1 MDTIN
6 RLESEVRGYVRSF
19 PTTFSTAKGSHIT
32 DEAGADYLDFFGG
45 AGALNYGHNHAVMQ
59 AALVDYIQ
67 ADGITHGLDL
77 ATTEKVRFMET
88 FEDVIMKPRGLNYKI
103 QFPGPTGTNS
113 VEAALKLA
121 RKVKG
126 RNGVLY
132 FTNGY
137 HGMTLGALS
146 VTGNASKRAG
156 AGVSLSDT
164 MPLPYCNYYGDG
176 RDTAADF
183 EAMLEN
189 TSSGMEKPAAVILET
204 VQGEGGVNV
213 ADFEWLRRI
222 EKLCHDHDM
231 LLIVDDIQ
239 AGVGRTGPFF
249 SFEPSGIKPDIV
261 TLSKSL
267 SGLGLPLAITL
278 IRPDL
283 DVWSPGEHNGTFR
296 GNNHAFVTATAALKH
311 FWQDDAFE
319 KETLRKGKM
328 MRTRIEKIIADHP
341 GLKAEVRGRGMFLG
355 IDCERPELADEIAVA
370 CFERQLLMETA
381 GAQDNVV
388 KFMLPLTTTDAEIE
402 AGLAIVSEA
411 IATVLEKH
419 GELRGVA

>member
-19 PTTFSTAKGSHIT
+19 PTTFHTAKGSHIVAEDGT
-32 DEAGADYLDFFGG
+32 NYLDFFGG
-45 AGALNYGHNHAVMQ
+45 AGALNYGHNHKVMQ
-59 AALVDYIQ
+59 DALVDYIQ

-77 ATTEKVRFMET
+77 ATAEKVRFMET
-88 FEDVIMKPRGLNYKI
+88 FEDVIMKPRGLDYKI

-126 RNGVLY
+126 RHGVLY

-137 HGMTLGALS
+137 HGMTLGSLS

-164 MPLPYCNYYGDG
+164 TPLPYCNYYGDG
-176 RDTAADF
+176 RDTVADV
-183 EAMLEN
+183 EMMLEN
-189 TSSGMEKPAAVILET
+189 TSSGLEKPAAVILET

-213 ADFEWLRRI
+213 ADHDWLQRI
-222 EKLCHDHDM
+222 EKLCHAHDM

-249 SFEPSGIKPDIV
+249 SFEPAGIKPDIV
-261 TLSKSL
+261 TVSKSL

-278 IRPDL
+278 IRPEL
-283 DVWSPGEHNGTFR
+283 DVWDPGEHNGTFR
-296 GNNHAFVTATAALKH
+296 GNNHAFVTATAAIKH

-319 KETLRKGKM
+319 KETLRKGQM
-328 MRTRIEKIIADHP
+328 MKTRIEKIVADRA
-341 GLKAEVRGRGMFLG
+341 GLKAQVRGRGMFLG
-355 IDCERPELADEIAVA
+355 IDFEQAELADEVAAA
-370 CFERQLLMETA
+370 CFQRQLLMETA
-381 GAQDNVV
+381 GAQDNVL
-388 KFMLPLTTTDAEIE
+388 KFMLPLTTTDDEIE
-402 AGLAIVSEA
+402 HGLTMVAEA
-411 IATVLEKH
+411 IDAVMAKH
-419 GELRGVA
+419 GLQRGAA

>member
-1 MDTIN
+1 METIK

-19 PTTFSTAKGSHIT
+19 PTVFSTAKGSRIT
-32 DEAGADYLDFFGG
+32 NADGQVYLDFFGG
-45 AGALNYGHNHAVMQ
+45 AGALNYGHNNETMQ

-67 ADGITHGLDL
+67 SDGITHGLDL
-77 ATTEKVRFMET
+77 ATVEKIRFMET
-88 FEDVIMKPRGLNYKI
+88 FEEVIMKPRGLDYKI
-103 QFPGPTGTNS
+103 QFPGPTGTNA

-137 HGMTLGALS
+137 HGMTLGSLA

-164 MPLPYCNYYGDG
+164 TPLPYCNYYGDG
-176 RDTAADF
+176 RDTVADV
-183 EAMLEN
+183 EAMIEN
-189 TSSGMEKPAAVILET
+189 TSSGLEKPAAVILET

-213 ADFEWLRRI
+213 ADYEWLRRI
-222 EKLCHDHDM
+222 EKLCHEHDM

-249 SFEPSGIKPDIV
+249 SFEPAGIKPDIV

-283 DVWSPGEHNGTFR
+283 DIWSPGEHNGTFR
-296 GNNHAFVTATAALKH
+296 GNNHAFLTATTAINH
-311 FWQDDAFE
+311 FWKDDKFE
-319 KETLRKGKM
+319 KETLRKGDM
-328 MRTRIEKIIADHP
+328 MRTRLEKIVADNP
-341 GLKAEVRGRGMFLG
+341 GLKAVVRGRGLFIG
-355 IDCERPELADEIAVA
+355 IDFEKGELADEVAAA
-370 CFERQLLMETA
+370 CFERKLLMETA
-381 GAQDNVV
+381 GAQDNVL
-388 KFMLPLTTTDAEIE
+388 KFMLPLTTTDDEIHEGLDIVAEAVGE
-402 AGLAIVSEA
+402 
-411 IATVLEKH
+411 VLDKH
-419 GELRGVA
+419 GLQRGAA